1 MQRVLTCLSAEQH
14 ISRRFQVQELTRRNQ
29 ELTKILDLREREV
42 AHITALLET
51 KGDVLT
57 AGVRK
62 SKIIEVAKKN
72 RELKLAVEREKAEK
86 ERLQTELKKLQT
98 KLKTHTSDIDRAE
111 SPVETAYREVVAEA
125 SETAELARKEL
136 AVWKEKATHVAAW
149 AERSSGRYTTVKAEN
164 DRLRLI
170 IKREVGDAADDFYRL
185 EEASIKQGPGGWRG
199 RAQQIQKLRNENT
212 LLKQKLG
219 RIEDLQSF
227 GRGQVTVPEI
237 EMKQTHIRAEA
248 LADVRSDNEYLE
260 KKLKQTALRKN
271 LVEKELRV
279 VREKVNVLTEKCSN
293 DDKLISA
300 LQLAIR
306 RKIDSRVTEGSGT
319 GLPGQA
325 TFQGSFAGNV
335 VPAVMHHA
343 VERRAHAQEQQI
355 QVQNRIVQEMRQQNL
370 QLRAK
375 IATMEYDSG
384 KNTRIREKYSSHNSE
399 YSLPSGGDGMSVMLS
414 DQNVEDVETL
424 ISHAEGL
431 ERLVELLKGKL
442 SVTEAQVEH
451 LRKQLS

>member
-1 MQRVLTCLSAEQH
+1 
-14 ISRRFQVQELTRRNQ
+14 
-29 ELTKILDLREREV
+29 
-42 AHITALLET
+42 
-51 KGDVLT
+51 
-57 AGVRK
+57 
-62 SKIIEVAKKN
+62 
-72 RELKLAVEREKAEK
+72 
-86 ERLQTELKKLQT
+86 
-98 KLKTHTSDIDRAE
+98 
-111 SPVETAYREVVAEA
+111 
-125 SETAELARKEL
+125 
-136 AVWKEKATHVAAW
+136 
-149 AERSSGRYTTVKAEN
+149 
-164 DRLRLI
+164 
-170 IKREVGDAADDFYRL
+170 
-185 EEASIKQGPGGWRG
+185 
-199 RAQQIQKLRNENT
+199 
-212 LLKQKLG
+212 
-219 RIEDLQSF
+219 
-227 GRGQVTVPEI
+227 VPEI

-355 QVQNRIVQEMRQQNL
+355 QVQSRIVQEMRQQNL

>member
-1 MQRVLTCLSAEQH
+1 M
-14 ISRRFQVQELTRRNQ
+14 
-29 ELTKILDLREREV
+29 
-42 AHITALLET
+42 
-51 KGDVLT
+51 
-57 AGVRK
+57 
-62 SKIIEVAKKN
+62 
-72 RELKLAVEREKAEK
+72 AVEREKAEK

-98 KLKTHTSDIDRAE
+98 KLKTHTSDIDRTE

-170 IKREVGDAADDFYRL
+170 IKREVGDAAEDLNRL

-431 ERLVELLKGKL
+431 
-442 SVTEAQVEH
+442 
-451 LRKQLS
+451 